1 MRKITLF
8 IAALFIS
15 IAAFAADIT
24 GGTKLYLQT
33 TLGLADNLK
42 YSYNVVFGEY
52 TIPST
57 DDSAGGVVKPGTGT
71 GGGLIKPGT
80 GSGSLGGG
88 TTFPGVAMTNIDA
101 TNGIWEVEAPEGTS
115 ASEFT
120 IIIIRTARNEV
131 SGYISPLTFDGE
143 NNYFQLPA
151 DFEIPTSKVA
161 DATAGTW
168 AKYEAPRIINIAWNI
183 EEGATLEYFESVTFT
198 LSGVDSIGRT
208 LGEDATGIVAL
219 LSSTPIFYSVDA
231 EGNETAVPATQDGV
245 LFGAKSGFSYTY
257 NMANKGYK
265 LVDYKDKKEVFV
277 QKGNYRIRIPA
288 GKIQIQPNR
297 TGLPKVFTDQE
308 YVLNFS
314 IENDY
319 VEIVEV
325 DVPYTATPK
334 NKTFVRTLDTVT
346 VAFEDVDSF
355 KINTVESPQPTTWA
369 FLNQVAEYEG
379 MGTQTMP
386 IAPLACAAKGNVLE
400 LAVPAGTA
408 IVDGKYT
415 ITIPKGL
422 IAFSDTTIN
431 KPITLNYSVA
441 NDTLE
446 ISSVEELKANEGRY
460 VLYKG
465 VETVTL
471 RQGWY
476 SFTYLTDS
484 LTQVEIDLYPIPA
497 NFDAYGVL
505 ADGVFTIDSVAAI
518 NAFNTIDDLV
528 AFMEEATEEQK
539 MASYGIKQPAIV
551 TLASMFSFYVQ
562 YEAQSMYGGASWNGA
577 LVQAGPM
584 STYMPKVG
592 DAIQLT
598 GSYSPA
604 VYDEEYN
611 LQQPAFFAL
620 QSATVVSENNKLNY
634 ASIDPAYIE
643 EFYASLGRLP
653 KGGEIAEDAMGYYY
667 VYSYSDWVVNPET
680 GFYDEVIV
688 KDSLQLM
695 IAGPVDLSAYVGVEL
710 DKLVAGIADFD
721 PSTGKPIFYV
731 TELQESVLYYN
742 NIAEMIA
749 AGSSDYTMSSALRNP
764 VLLTYISYNQ
774 WAGYT
779 LFVQDETGAIAIK
792 GLGVYDDETGEYSF
806 PYDIKPGDMISG
818 VEGHPAIGEGAPY
831 MWSGAE
837 YDVEPNFE
845 KVADGVITP
854 LELTMAEF
862 CADIK
867 ALQDAMWEG
876 NPYTPKYANYVVN
889 LKDLTKYVD
898 PDDEK
903 WPWLSNGVDSFQV
916 STYYWGDI
924 AVPAYIASLT
934 GIADY
939 TIINGQTASI
949 QPLNE
954 DAVIEQLV
962 EAKNAYAY
970 DVRVEET
977 EEKVIVSYALNA
989 PAVAVR
995 VIAKAEGEEVASKAG
1010 SAIAQVKGGAV
1021 ANVHTVE
1028 FALAELPKKEITFE
1042 VEVTGEIVTAPTEVA
1057 KNHRFYH
1064 PKGVEVDA
1072 NPESEF
1078 FGRIYATEGMP
1089 VAKTG
1094 EVYISDTNGNG
1105 VGQGLYAFDAA
1116 LAPIANKDGKYGF
1129 TGGLT
1134 FNSVNPAGKSDY
1146 APLRVVLSEDGRLF
1160 FSRQSVGV
1168 SPLVEVNPADLDANF
1183 TEVFTGFV
1191 CDSTTYDLNTADGA
1205 FMAAPNVGFD
1215 VKGTG
1220 ENLQVL
1226 MLSTK
1231 ASGWSAAKSAFR
1243 VDEYNLGTATTW
1255 SAAPSTAVEA
1265 LSGKYIVTYTSSNVE
1280 YDNEGGMWLIQH
1292 RGTPTESEPALVHL
1306 NAAGEVDYTNTSINA
1321 AASGFAF
1328 NADYT
1333 LLAFAG
1339 NGNKKC
1345 TIYAVGKDENGA
1357 PTLTEKYT
1365 FETTIGTNLNDIAW
1379 DYADN
1384 LYIVGNSGEYLKVF
1398 ALPRES
1404 AVVTTPAAARYTVD
1418 LTLPMEVEFENIA
1431 AIYEMGMWDMVY
1443 YETYSNYEVKA
1454 VLKSQP
1460 TVVDK
1465 VVTSGMMGG
1474 NINNYYLNDGT
1485 GVIVLQAEG
1494 DRIEPIV
1501 DENWEVIGNDT
1512 IPGLNIEIGKK
1523 LPAEFFA
1530 TIDFKTLIDDET
1542 YLPTGEVYGAPV
1554 MAYVPKVL
1562 GTEVDEW
1569 GWETQ
1574 ITEANDVFV
1583 ARCEDSDFVE
1593 EAVEADLADVLAN
1606 RIQYAGQLLKVD
1618 TTANYYAEVMM
1629 DHFSGAERTTA
1640 YFYWD
1645 AETAFDVESYEE
1657 EGTTYVFVSPKF
1669 TEDYNNY
1676 AGKVFNVLG
1685 ENLPAAAFDGEVTMK
1700 VANVRFDWNSIAQ
1713 GQSIILKEG
1722 WKVNE
1727 PVIDDV
1733 DNNELVVNIYS
1744 NNGAVYVEAEAGA
1757 MIEVYT
1763 VNGIRVFAGVSN
1775 TNTTVINGLNTNVAI
1790 IRVNG
1795 EAYKVMVK

>member
-24 GGTKLYLQT
+24 SGTKLYLQT

-101 TNGIWEVEAPEGTS
+101 TNGIWEVVAPEGTS
-115 ASEFT
+115 ATEFT
-120 IIIIRTARNEV
+120 VVIIRTARNQV

-168 AKYEAPRIINIAWNI
+168 TKYEAPRIINIAWNI

-620 QSATVVSENNKLNY
+620 HSATVVSENNKLNY

-831 MWSGAE
+831 MWSGAD
-837 YDVEPNFE
+837 YNVEPNFE

-949 QPLNE
+949 QPLNA

-970 DVRVEET
+970 DVRVEQT

-1010 SAIAQVKGGAV
+1010 SAVAQVKGGEL

-1042 VEVTGEIVTAPTEVA
+1042 VEVTGANVDAPALVPVQYG
-1057 KNHRFYH
+1057 FYH
-1064 PKGVEVDA
+1064 SQAVDVDN

-1078 FGRIYATEGMP
+1078 FGRVYATECM
-1089 VAKTG
+1089 A
-1094 EVYISDTNGNG
+1094 DG
-1105 VGQGLYAFDAA
+1105 VGKDYHSTTKGQALYAFDAT
-1116 LAPIANKDGKYGF
+1116 LAPIANNEGTYGF

-1134 FNSVNPAGKSDY
+1134 TDAANKDPRKV
-1146 APLRVVLSEDGRLF
+1146 RVSEDGRVFLT
-1160 FSRQSVGV
+1160 RQALTGV
-1168 SPLVEVNPADLDANF
+1168 SPLVEVNPADLNANF
-1183 TEVFTGFV
+1183 TDVFVDFTV
-1191 CDSTTYDLNTADGA
+1191 DAETYELKTADGK
-1205 FMAAPNVGFD
+1205 FMASPNVAFD
-1215 VKGTG
+1215 VKGQG
-1220 ENLQVL
+1220 EDLKVF
-1226 MLSTK
+1226 MLSTTK
-1231 ASGWSAAKSAFR
+1231 AGIAYNPRGNYAK
-1243 VDEYNLGTATTW
+1243 EYNLGTAKTW
-1255 SAAPSTAVEA
+1255 NAEPSATIDA
-1265 LSGKYIVTYTSSNVE
+1265 LDTLTHYTVNYLGVSVE
-1280 YDNEGGMWLIQH
+1280 YDNEGGIWYCQY
-1292 RGTPTESEPALVHL
+1292 RGTPKESEPTLVHV
-1306 NAAGEVDYTNTSINA
+1306 NAQGVEDFKDYTFVSRSSAIR
-1321 AASGFAF
+1321 F
-1328 NADYT
+1328 NNDFS
-1333 LLAFAG
+1333 LLAVAG
-1339 NGNKKC
+1339 NGGKKC
-1345 TIYAVGKDENGA
+1345 TIFKVEKDADGKPVLNKQYEFAVNG
-1357 PTLTEKYT
+1357 
-1365 FETTIGTNLNDIAW
+1365 NNVNDIAW
-1379 DYADN
+1379 DYANN
-1384 LYIVGNSGEYLKVF
+1384 LYIVNSSSELLYMY
-1398 ALPRES
+1398 AMPREN